1 MFSPSISTLLV
12 EARVE
17 ALHRAARNGGRRRDV
32 TAARR
37 SPAAALASVVTRT
50 ATWSRRS

>member
-1 MFSPSISTLLV
+1 MFSPSISTLVV

-17 ALHRAARNGGRRRDV
+17 ALHRAARKGGRRRDSE
-32 TAARR
+32 AARR
-37 SPAAALASVVTRT
+37 SPATAFVSVVTRT